1 MINQNEAKPRAR
13 TAKFELA
20 LFEFIEPVVL
30 LYKSTKSYFVGTA
43 RPSELGYVN
52 EYFVV
57 SVTPKIMKRYFRQEC
72 DLRYLFVSAPG
83 RNFFSVKA
91 EHAFAN
97 AVRLV
102 PWTQEISEEVL
113 PDHQFF
119 ASSHTREY
127 LPMQAKDTALESLF
141 IDGKW
146 EMEDFG
152 ELSTRY
158 RDVYSFEQAVAKM
171 YDASVSKGQK
181 EQIIGAFRNLTLHAG
196 GSYVGF
202 FRDLLKAIPANER
215 YGLASVKYASPGQI
229 DIRGKGEI
237 FDALELRITK
247 IINNPD
253 LRKKYS
259 QLYDLMSQSGL
270 LEVAE
275 RSHRPDVDLEQRIE
289 SMTKD
294 LLSAIGLNIYD
305 LLVHSFGADT
315 TNAAKIALA
324 VFRRFRSVSAFFE
337 EGRVVFE
344 R

>member
-1 MINQNEAKPRAR
+1 MKQPIEAKPRAR
-13 TAKFELA
+13 TAKFELT
-20 LFEFIEPVVL
+20 LFEFIEPMVL
-30 LYKSTKSYFVGTA
+30 LYKSTKSYFIGTA
-43 RPSELGYVN
+43 LPSEVGYVSK
-52 EYFVV
+52 YFIV
-57 SVTPKIMKRYFRQEC
+57 SVTPKIIKRYFRQEC
-72 DLRYLFVSAPG
+72 DLRYLFVSAPS
-83 RNFFSVKA
+83 RSYFSVKA
-91 EHAFAN
+91 EDAFES
-97 AVRLV
+97 AVKLV
-102 PWTQEISEEVL
+102 PWEQEISEEMF

-119 ASSHTREY
+119 ASSHTSEY
-127 LPMQAKDTALESLF
+127 LPMHAKDSALESLF

-171 YDASVSKGQK
+171 SDASVTMGQK
-181 EQIIGAFRNLTLHAG
+181 EKIAGAFKNITLHAG

-215 YGLASVKYASPGQI
+215 YGLASVKYASPGRI

-237 FDALELRITK
+237 FDTLELRIKK
-247 IINNPD
+247 IISNPD
-253 LRKKYS
+253 VKKQYN

-270 LEVAE
+270 LEVSE
-275 RSHRPDVDLEQRIE
+275 QVQKPEKDLEQRIE
-289 SMTKD
+289 VITKD
-294 LLSAIGLNIYD
+294 LLNALGLDIYE
-305 LLVHSFGADT
+305 LLVKSFSADT
-315 TNAAKIALA
+315 INAAKIAMA